1 MPTCGTD
8 GGVRVKLETYIV
20 PANVTDERLWA
31 LTRRMLPQVPE
42 RALREAFA
50 RRDVKMDGVRVP
62 REAEPTPGATVAV
75 YLPQEEALLAPRIL
89 YEDAHLIVIDK
100 PAGVSCEVDE
110 KGGLT
115 VGAWLYRI
123 CADRLSAP
131 PLPCHRLDNPTDGLL
146 LLAKDE
152 STRAAM
158 EQAFRERRVSKRY
171 QCLVRGSPKPPE
183 ADLQAYLLKDARHA
197 KVSILDRPAP
207 GALPI
212 HTAYRTLS
220 AGEVSRLEIALY
232 TGRTHQIR
240 AHLAHI
246 GHPLLGDDKYGDRTF
261 NREHRARRLML
272 TASSINFTIKGE
284 YAYLNDIHVS
294 LPPKF

>member
-8 GGVRVKLETYIV
+8 GGLRVKLETYIV

-42 RALREAFA
+42 RALRDAFA
-50 RRDVKMDGVRVP
+50 KRDVKMDGMRVP
-62 REAEPTPGATVAV
+62 REAAPSPGATVAV
-75 YLPQEEALLAPRIL
+75 YLPQEEALLSPRIL
-89 YEDAHLIVIDK
+89 YEDAHLMVIDK

-115 VGAWLYRI
+115 VGAWLYHG

-152 STRAAM
+152 ATRAVV
-158 EQAFRERRVSKRY
+158 EQAFREKRVSKRY
-171 QCLVRGSPKPPE
+171 QCLVRGSPQPPE
-183 ADLQAYLLKDARHA
+183 ADLQAYLLKDARLA
-197 KVSILDRPAP
+197 RVRILDRPAQ

-212 HTAYRTLS
+212 RTAYRTLV
-220 AGEVSRLEIALY
+220 AGEVSRLEITLH

-240 AHLAHI
+240 AQMAHL
-246 GHPLLGDDKYGDRTF
+246 GHPVLGDDKYGDRAF
-261 NREHRARRLML
+261 NRLHRARRLML
-272 TASSINFTIKGE
+272 TATELSFQMEGPW
-284 YAYLNDIHVS
+284 AYLNDLHFA
-294 LPPKF
+294 LEPKF